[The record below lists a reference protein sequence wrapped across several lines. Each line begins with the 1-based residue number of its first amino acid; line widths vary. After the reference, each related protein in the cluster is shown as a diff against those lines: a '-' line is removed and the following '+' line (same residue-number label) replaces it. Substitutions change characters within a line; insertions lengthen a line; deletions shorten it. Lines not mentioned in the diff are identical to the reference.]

1 MTIST
6 LKKQFPSLTEE
17 SIQKIH
23 SKIGDKCN
31 DFYFA
36 EFLKATKGNIDDAY
50 RLFKFD
56 EELRSLLLKYVLRFE
71 IQIKSDFMTCLI
83 KSTGDEHFWK
93 NEDNY
98 IFGSHDGF
106 ERLMQKIH
114 DAFANLNVSPTHKD
128 SYAVAYVISFGTFVS
143 LFKYLKPDLKK
154 SFIKKYTKK
163 MYKKND
169 FQLLNKYLLCI
180 RALRNRCAHGTHIVS
195 NSFVNQLNQFSFIK
209 NAENAGPGFEYY
221 SVLELTLKYLIDM
234 IYCTTEFKD
243 KLIALLSKRT
253 SLYSKYGGKQSINPT
268 IVEKL
273 NKK

>member
-1 MTIST
+1 MTISI
-6 LKKQFPSLTEE
+6 LKKLFSSLTEE
-17 SIQKIH
+17 DIKKIH

-36 EFLKATKGNIDDAY
+36 EFLKATKGHIDDAY

-83 KSTGDEHFWK
+83 KATGDERFWE

-98 IFGSHDGF
+98 IFGNHDEF
-106 ERLMQKIH
+106 DHMKQKIH
-114 DAFANLNVSPTHKD
+114 EAFANLNVPSSHKD

-143 LFKYLKPDLKK
+143 LFKYIKPELKK
-154 SFIKKYTKK
+154 DFVKKYSKK
-163 MYKKND
+163 LYKKND

-195 NSFVNQLNQFSFIK
+195 NSFVNQLAQYSFIK
-209 NAENAGPGFEYY
+209 KEENVGPGYEHY

-243 KLIALLSKRT
+243 VLIKLLSKHKA
-253 SLYSKYGGKQSINPT
+253 LYSRYGARQSINPT

-273 NKK
+273 SK